1 MEAMTNPSAPP
12 TATSAGY
19 PEKARMPGGGRWVL
33 ITVGLLVVS
42 LLAAWWASSIP
53 PAPNGHCADH
63 VSHLASVL
71 SKVGVWTAIAAAVS
85 AFAGLVGAWGW
96 RWFFVPLLLGSPILL
111 FIAAF
116 STVYN
121 PPGCPGWFS

>member
-1 MEAMTNPSAPP
+1 
-12 TATSAGY
+12 
-19 PEKARMPGGGRWVL
+19 MPRGGRWVL

-53 PAPNGHCADH
+53 PLPNHACVDH

-71 SKVGVWTAIAAAVS
+71 AKVGVWTAIAAGVS
-85 AFAGLVGAWGW
+85 AFAGLFGAWGW
-96 RWFFVPLLLGSPILL
+96 RWFFMPLLLGSPILL
-111 FIAAF
+111 LIAGF